1 MMYEDFLKQ
10 TGQKIKKVRI
20 DKGLNQLQLAIRM
33 EDGSGPNSISDIE
46 CGRRNPTLR
55 SVYRIANT
63 LKIKV
68 NQLFEFE

>member
-1 MMYEDFLKQ
+1 MDEENFFKMFGRQVKQ
-10 TGQKIKKVRI
+10 FRKQK
-20 DKGLNQLQLAIRM
+20 GWSQLEMALELQIH
-33 EDGSGPNSISDIE
+33 PNKLSNIE

>member
-1 MMYEDFLKQ
+1 MDEENFFKMFGRQVKQ
-10 TGQKIKKVRI
+10 FRKQK
-20 DKGLNQLQLAIRM
+20 GWSQLEMALELQIH
-33 EDGSGPNSISDIE
+33 PNELSNIE

>member
-1 MMYEDFLKQ
+1 MDEENFFKMFGRQVKQ
-10 TGQKIKKVRI
+10 FRKQK
-20 DKGLNQLQLAIRM
+20 GWSQLEMALELQIH
-33 EDGSGPNSISDIE
+33 PNELSNIE

-55 SVYRIANT
+55 SVYRIAKT

>member
-1 MMYEDFLKQ
+1 MDEEKFFKMFGRQVKQ
-10 TGQKIKKVRI
+10 FRKQK
-20 DKGLNQLQLAIRM
+20 GWSQLEMALELQIH
-33 EDGSGPNSISDIE
+33 PNELSNIE

>member
-1 MMYEDFLKQ
+1 MDEENFFKMFGRQVKQ
-10 TGQKIKKVRI
+10 FRKQK
-20 DKGLNQLQLAIRM
+20 GWSQLEMALELQIH
-33 EDGSGPNSISDIE
+33 PNELRNIE

>member
-1 MMYEDFLKQ
+1 MDEENFFKMFGRQVKQ
-10 TGQKIKKVRI
+10 FRKQK
-20 DKGLNQLQLAIRM
+20 GWSQLEMALELQIH
-33 EDGSGPNSISDIE
+33 PNELSNIE
-46 CGRRNPTLR
+46 CGRRNPTVR

>member
-1 MMYEDFLKQ
+1 MDEENFFKMFGRQVKQ
-10 TGQKIKKVRI
+10 FRKQK
-20 DKGLNQLQLAIRM
+20 GWSQLEMALELQIH
-33 EDGSGPNSISDIE
+33 PNELSNIE
-46 CGRRNPTLR
+46 CGRRNPTLS